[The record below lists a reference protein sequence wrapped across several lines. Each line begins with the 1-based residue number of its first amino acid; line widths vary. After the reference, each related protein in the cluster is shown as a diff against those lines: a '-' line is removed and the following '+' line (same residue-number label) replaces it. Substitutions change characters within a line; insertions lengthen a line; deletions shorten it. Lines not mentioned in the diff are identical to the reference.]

1 MKNLTFGQRL
11 GRDFRKHYLVY
22 FMAIP
27 MVVYYILFHYVP
39 MYGAIIAFKNF
50 RPALGI
56 MKSPWAGEHGLDNF
70 KSFFSSVYFGRLIK
84 NTLSINIKLLV
95 FGFPIPIIFAILLNE
110 IRSTSFLKGVQL
122 VSYLPHFISTMVL
135 CGMIVDFCARDGIIT
150 QAAQLFG
157 AANSNLLLRPENYQ
171 KIYVISD
178 IWQTMGWN
186 SIIFYAAITG
196 IDQALYEAADMDGA
210 NRFQKMLHVTLPG
223 IKQTIIIML
232 ILRLGQM
239 MSLGYEKTILLY
251 NANTYETADV
261 ISTYVY
267 RKGLLDFDYSYSTAV
282 GLFNSVINFIML
294 VFANKLSKKFNDTS
308 LW

>member
-1 MKNLTFGQRL
+1 MKLTLGQRL
-11 GRDFRKHYLVY
+11 GKDFRKHYLIY

-27 MVVYYILFHYVP
+27 MVAYYIFFHYVP
-39 MYGAIIAFKNF
+39 MYGAVIAFKNF

-56 MKSPWAGEHGLDNF
+56 TKSPWAGEYGLDNF
-70 KSFFSSVYFGRLIK
+70 KSFFSSVYFGRLIS
-84 NTLSINIKLLV
+84 NTLSINLKLLI

-110 IRSTSFLKGVQL
+110 IRSVRFLKGVQ
-122 VSYLPHFISTMVL
+122 VISYLPHFISTMVL

-150 QAAQLFG
+150 QIAHLFG
-157 AANSNLLLRPENYQ
+157 APNSNLLLRPENYQ

-210 NRFQKMLHVTLPG
+210 SRFQKMLHVTLPG
-223 IKQTIIIML
+223 IKQTIMIML

-282 GLFNSVINFIML
+282 GLFNSVINFVML
-294 VFANKLSKKFNDTS
+294 VFANKLSKKFNETS

>member
-1 MKNLTFGQRL
+1 MNPTFGQRL
-11 GRDFRKHYLVY
+11 QKDFRKHYWIY

-27 MVVYYILFHYVP
+27 MIVYYILFHYIP
-39 MYGAIIAFKNF
+39 MYGAIIAFKNYA
-50 RPALGI
+50 PALGVS
-56 MKSPWAGEHGLDNF
+56 KSPWAGLAHF
-70 KSFFSSVYFGRLIK
+70 KSFFSSVYFERLIR
-84 NTLSINIKLLV
+84 NTLQINIKLLV

-110 IRSTSFLKGVQL
+110 IRSVRFLKGVQII
-122 VSYLPHFISTMVL
+122 SYLPHFISTMVL

-150 QAAQLFG
+150 QIAQLFG
-157 AANSNLLLRPENYQ
+157 AANSNLLLKPENYQ
-171 KIYVISD
+171 TIYVASD

-196 IDQALYEAADMDGA
+196 IDQALYEAASMDGA
-210 NRFQKMLHVTLPG
+210 SRFQKILHVTLPG
-223 IKQTIIIML
+223 IKQTIVIML

-267 RKGLLDFDYSYSTAV
+267 RKGLIDYDYSYSTAV
-282 GLFNSVINFIML
+282 GLFNSAINFIML
-294 VFANKLSKKFNDTS
+294 VFANQLSKKFNETS